1 MRKRIE
7 DYIPEAIDAVRETGI
22 ADKNGEVPSQF
33 NGYISSFAA
42 SVRQAG
48 LLSTVLFFTNTSGRS
63 EEPREKIVEAIEKIL
78 GTPIL
83 DNGRI
88 TRGVTRDQVDDACT
102 ALKLA
107 IRTFK
112 LAKEKKS

>member
-7 DYIPEAIDAVRETGI
+7 DYIPEAIKAIRETGI

-48 LLSTVLFFTNTSGRS
+48 LLSTVLFFTNTSSRS
-63 EEPREKIVEAIEKIL
+63 EEPREKIVYALEKIL
-78 GTPIL
+78 GTSL
-83 DNGRI
+83 LQGGQVA
-88 TRGVTRDQVDDACT
+88 RGVTRDKVDDACT

>member
-7 DYIPEAIDAVRETGI
+7 NYIPKAIEAVRETGI
-22 ADKNGEVPSQF
+22 ADKAGNVPSQF

-48 LLSTVLFFTNTSGRS
+48 LLSTVLFFTSTSGRS
-63 EEPREKIVEAIEKIL
+63 EEPREKIVDALEKIL
-78 GTPIL
+78 GISL
-83 DNGRI
+83 LQGGQVAH
-88 TRGVTRDQVDDACT
+88 GVTRDKVDDACT

-112 LAKEKKS
+112 LVREENS